1 MPDEVPNILFIMS
14 VEIPAAFWSVLKEE
28 GLLAEDHPYIP

>member
-14 VEIPAAFWSVLKEE
+14 VETPAAFWHALNEE
-28 GLLAEDHPYIP
+28 GLLAEDHAYTQ